1 MHRTMMH
8 GKIHRATV
16 TGAYLDYEGS
26 IALDPDLYEAAGLLP
41 YEQVHVLDVSNGNRF
56 VTYVIEGEPGSGEVA
71 VNGAAARLVAVG
83 DTVIILAYAELDDEE
98 ARALR
103 PKVVLVD
110 DRNRPV
116 TMGGTKGLPLVEEG
130 GLRPPDAPAPH
141 ADGLVP
147 GGARGDGEP
156 TPRPTRRS

>member
-1 MHRTMMH
+1 MRRTMMH

-26 IALDPDLYEAAGLLP
+26 IALDPDLYEAAGLVP

-56 VTYVIEGEPGSGEVA
+56 VTYVIEGERGSGEVA

-83 DTVIILAYAELDDEE
+83 DTVIVLAYAELEDAE
-98 ARALR
+98 ARTLR

-110 DRNRPV
+110 DRNRPL
-116 TMGGTKGLPLVEEG
+116 TSGGHQAAPLVEEG
-130 GLRPPDAPAPH
+130 GLRPPDAPALH
-141 ADGLVP
+141 AEGPVQ
-147 GGARGDGEP
+147 GGARGEGEP
-156 TPRPTRRS
+156 SPRS

>member
-1 MHRTMMH
+1 MRRTMMH

-26 IALDPDLYEAAGLLP
+26 IALDPDLYEAAGLVP

-56 VTYVIEGEPGSGEVA
+56 VTYVIEGERGSGEVA

-83 DTVIILAYAELDDEE
+83 DTVIVLAYAELDDAE
-98 ARALR
+98 ARSLQ

-110 DRNRPV
+110 ASNRPV
-116 TMGGTKGLPLVEEG
+116 TRNARRRPALVEEG
-130 GLRPPDAPAPH
+130 RLGRPDAPAPH
-141 ADGLVP
+141 TESLAS
-147 GGARGDGEP
+147 GGARGEGP
-156 TPRPTRRS
+156 PSQR

>member
-1 MHRTMMH
+1 MRRTMMH

-26 IALDPDLYEAAGLLP
+26 IALDPDLYEPAGFVP

-56 VTYVIEGEPGSGEVA
+56 VTYVIEGERGSGEVA

-83 DTVIILAYAELDDEE
+83 DTVIVLAYAELEDAE
-98 ARALR
+98 ARTLR

-110 DRNRPV
+110 ASNRPV
-116 TMGGTKGLPLVEEG
+116 TSGGQQASPLVEEG

-141 ADGLVP
+141 AESLVP
-147 GGARGDGEP
+147 GGARGEGP
-156 TPRPTRRS
+156 PSPRSTPR